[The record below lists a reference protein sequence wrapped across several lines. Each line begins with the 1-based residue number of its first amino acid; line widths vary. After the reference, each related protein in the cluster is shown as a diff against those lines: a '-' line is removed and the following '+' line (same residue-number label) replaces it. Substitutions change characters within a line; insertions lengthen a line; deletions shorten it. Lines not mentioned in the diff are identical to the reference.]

1 MIKWREHRPRDP
13 HQQPHHIDLIE
24 YLAMRLFRE
33 SMLIEE
39 ACRSMWGLDG
49 TAQRFHHL
57 HREHPYKFLVTREL
71 HFLYLVFQ
79 ISFV

>member
-1 MIKWREHRPRDP
+1 MIKWREQR
-13 HQQPHHIDLIE
+13 HHIDLIE
-24 YLAMRLFRE
+24 YLAVRLLPE
-33 SMLIEE
+33 SMLIEQVR
-39 ACRSMWGLDG
+39 RSMWGLDG

-57 HREHPYKFLVTREL
+57 HREHPYKFLVRREL